1 MLDDVVGAYG
11 SRFLLA
17 AGGVGLA
24 LLLLILVLWVIRRRA
39 PSPFVR
45 GGRNRQPR
53 LQVLD
58 AAAVDT
64 RRRLVLVRR
73 DDVEHLIMIGG
84 PSDIVIESRILPAA
98 AQQPESADRPHPVE
112 QRPISAARP
121 ETPPVSPP
129 RAPVAAP
136 VAVPVAAPAAARIE
150 PEPSFSAPVSPE
162 PRPRPEPPA
171 PPAVAP
177 PVATSPLPANPVT
190 APLSAERDIPPP
202 PPPQPRPPERP
213 VASPIA
219 QPAPFHDTASAA
231 EILDA
236 ARQRVLPQQRIE
248 PEISAPS
255 FQGTPAAARAA
266 PGAAE
271 DDAAAQPAAAIRG
284 DFQRVLEEEM
294 SNNLTAERIVP
305 VPANQPPRQAIPQPQ
320 PGNLPR
326 RDPDLAPITGADTEL
341 QKEVARIFGEM
352 SVNRDK

>member
-24 LLLLILVLWVIRRRA
+24 LLLLIIVLWVIRSRA

-58 AAAVDT
+58 AAAVDA

-98 AQQPESADRPHPVE
+98 AEQPDSASRPQPVE
-112 QRPISAARP
+112 QRPISVARP

-129 RAPVAAP
+129 RPPVAAR
-136 VAVPVAAPAAARIE
+136 VEPAAE
-150 PEPSFSAPVSPE
+150 PTFSAPVSPE
-162 PRPRPEPPA
+162 PRPRPEPSAQPPA

-177 PVATSPLPANPVT
+177 PVVTSPLPAEPVT
-190 APLSAERDIPPP
+190 APLSAERDNPLRAV
-202 PPPQPRPPERP
+202 PPQPRPPERP
-213 VASPIA
+213 AVPQAA
-219 QPAPFHDTASAA
+219 QPAPFHDASSAA

-248 PEISAPS
+248 PEVSAPS
-255 FQGTPAAARAA
+255 VQDMPAAARAA
-266 PGAAE
+266 PATAE
-271 DDAAAQPAAAIRG
+271 DEPAAQPAAAIRHE
-284 DFQRVLEEEM
+284 FQRVLEEEM
-294 SNNLTAERIVP
+294 SSNLTAERIVP
-305 VPANQPPRQAIPQPQ
+305 APANQAPRQAAPQ

-326 RDPDLAPITGADTEL
+326 RDPELAPITGADTEL

>member
-1 MLDDVVGAYG
+1 MTMLDDVVGAYG

-24 LLLLILVLWVIRRRA
+24 LLLLIIVLWVIRSRA

-58 AAAVDT
+58 AAAVDA

-98 AQQPESADRPHPVE
+98 AEQPDRAIRPQPVE
-112 QRPISAARP
+112 QRPISVARP

-129 RAPVAAP
+129 RPPVAAR
-136 VAVPVAAPAAARIE
+136 VEPAAE
-150 PEPSFSAPVSPE
+150 PTFSAPASPE
-162 PRPRPEPPA
+162 PRPRPESSAQPLAQPPA
-171 PPAVAP
+171 QPAVAP
-177 PVATSPLPANPVT
+177 PVVTSPLPAEPVT
-190 APLSAERDIPPP
+190 APLSAERDNPLRAV
-202 PPPQPRPPERP
+202 PPQPRPLERP
-213 VASPIA
+213 VVPPAA
-219 QPAPFHDTASAA
+219 QPIPFHDTSSAT

-248 PEISAPS
+248 PEVSAPPVKDM
-255 FQGTPAAARAA
+255 PAAARAA
-266 PGAAE
+266 LGSAE
-271 DDAAAQPAAAIRG
+271 DDSAAQSAAASRL
-284 DFQRVLEEEM
+284 DFQRVLEQEM

-305 VPANQPPRQAIPQPQ
+305 APANQAPRPGAPQ

-326 RDPDLAPITGADTEL
+326 RDPEMAPITGADTDL

>member
-1 MLDDVVGAYG
+1 MTMLDDVVGAYG

-24 LLLLILVLWVIRRRA
+24 LLLLIIVLWVIRSRA

-58 AAAVDT
+58 AAAVDA

-98 AQQPESADRPHPVE
+98 AEQPDSASRPQPVE
-112 QRPISAARP
+112 QRPISVARP

-129 RAPVAAP
+129 RPPVAAR
-136 VAVPVAAPAAARIE
+136 VEPAAE
-150 PEPSFSAPVSPE
+150 PTFSAPVSPE
-162 PRPRPEPPA
+162 PRPRPEPSAQPPA

-177 PVATSPLPANPVT
+177 PVVTSPLPAEPLT
-190 APLSAERDIPPP
+190 APLSAERDNPLRAV
-202 PPPQPRPPERP
+202 PPQPRPPERP
-213 VASPIA
+213 AAPPAA
-219 QPAPFHDTASAA
+219 QPAPFHDASSAA

-236 ARQRVLPQQRIE
+236 ARQRVLPQQRID
-248 PEISAPS
+248 PEVSAPS
-255 FQGTPAAARAA
+255 VQDMPAAARAA
-266 PGAAE
+266 PATAE
-271 DDAAAQPAAAIRG
+271 DEPAAQPAAAIRHE
-284 DFQRVLEEEM
+284 FQRVLEEEM

-305 VPANQPPRQAIPQPQ
+305 APANQAPRQAVPQ

-326 RDPDLAPITGADTEL
+326 RDPELAPITGADTEL

>member
-1 MLDDVVGAYG
+1 MTMLDDVVGAYG
-11 SRFLLA
+11 GRFLLA

-24 LLLLILVLWVIRRRA
+24 LLLLIVVLWVIRNRA

-84 PSDIVIESRILPAA
+84 PTDVVIESRILPAA
-98 AQQPESADRPHPVE
+98 AEQPESAFRPQPVE
-112 QRPISAARP
+112 QRPVSTVRP
-121 ETPPVSPP
+121 DTPPAPSP
-129 RAPVAAP
+129 RPVAAR
-136 VAVPVAAPAAARIE
+136 VEPAA
-150 PEPSFSAPVSPE
+150 EPSFSAPASLE

-171 PPAVAP
+171 QPVAAP
-177 PVATSPLPANPVT
+177 PVATSPLPAEPVMPPVA
-190 APLSAERDIPPP
+190 APVSAERDIPLRAAA
-202 PPPQPRPPERP
+202 PQPRPPERP
-213 VASPIA
+213 AAPPAA
-219 QPAPFHDTASAA
+219 QPASFRDAASAA

-248 PEISAPS
+248 PEVSAPPV
-255 FQGTPAAARAA
+255 QDMPAAART
-266 PGAAE
+266 AE
-271 DDAAAQPAAAIRG
+271 AVDDAAAQSAAIRR
-284 DFQRVLEEEM
+284 DFQRVLEQEM
-294 SNNLTAERIVP
+294 SNNLTAERV
-305 VPANQPPRQAIPQPQ
+305 VQAPANQTPRQAAPQ

>member
-24 LLLLILVLWVIRRRA
+24 LLLLIIVLWVIRSRA

-58 AAAVDT
+58 AAAVDA

-98 AQQPESADRPHPVE
+98 AEHPDSASRPQPVE
-112 QRPISAARP
+112 QRPISVARP

-129 RAPVAAP
+129 RPPVAAR
-136 VAVPVAAPAAARIE
+136 VEPAAE
-150 PEPSFSAPVSPE
+150 PTFSAPVSPE
-162 PRPRPEPPA
+162 PRPRPEPSAQPPA

-177 PVATSPLPANPVT
+177 PVVTSPLPAEPVT
-190 APLSAERDIPPP
+190 APLSAERDNPLRAV
-202 PPPQPRPPERP
+202 PPQPRPPERP
-213 VASPIA
+213 AAPQAA
-219 QPAPFHDTASAA
+219 QPAPFHDASSAA

-248 PEISAPS
+248 PEVSAPS
-255 FQGTPAAARAA
+255 VQDMPAAARAA
-266 PGAAE
+266 PATAE
-271 DDAAAQPAAAIRG
+271 DEPAAQPAAAIRHE
-284 DFQRVLEEEM
+284 FQRVLEEEM
-294 SNNLTAERIVP
+294 SSNLTAERIVP
-305 VPANQPPRQAIPQPQ
+305 APANQAPRQAAPQ

-326 RDPDLAPITGADTEL
+326 RDPELAPITGADTEL

>member
-24 LLLLILVLWVIRRRA
+24 LLLLILVLWVVRNRA

-84 PSDIVIESRILPAA
+84 PSDIVIESRILPGAA
-98 AQQPESADRPHPVE
+98 EQPESANHPQPVE
-112 QRPISAARP
+112 QRPILPVRP
-121 ETPPVSPP
+121 ETPAVSPP
-129 RAPVAAP
+129 RPTVATPVAAP
-136 VAVPVAAPAAARIE
+136 VAARIE
-150 PEPSFSAPVSPE
+150 PAAEPSFPAPVSPE

-171 PPAVAP
+171 PPTIAP

-190 APLSAERDIPPP
+190 APLSAERDIPVPAA
-202 PPPQPRPPERP
+202 PPQPRPPERP
-213 VASPIA
+213 VAPPVA
-219 QPAPFHDTASAA
+219 QPASFHDTASAA
-231 EILDA
+231 DILDA

-248 PEISAPS
+248 PEISAPPV
-255 FQGTPAAARAA
+255 QVMPVAARAA
-266 PGAAE
+266 LGTAE
-271 DDAAAQPAAAIRG
+271 DDAAAQSATAMRG
-284 DFQRVLEEEM
+284 DFQQVLEEEM
-294 SNNLTAERIVP
+294 SNNLTAERVVP
-305 VPANQPPRQAIPQPQ
+305 VPANQAPRQAIPQPP

-326 RDPDLAPITGADTEL
+326 RDPELAPITGADTEL

>member
-1 MLDDVVGAYG
+1 MTMLDDVVGAYG

-24 LLLLILVLWVIRRRA
+24 LLLLIIVLWVIRSRA

-58 AAAVDT
+58 AAAVDA

-84 PSDIVIESRILPAA
+84 PSDIVIESRILPATA
-98 AQQPESADRPHPVE
+98 EQPDSAIRPQPVE
-112 QRPISAARP
+112 QRPISVAR

-129 RAPVAAP
+129 RPPVAAR
-136 VAVPVAAPAAARIE
+136 AEPAAE
-150 PEPSFSAPVSPE
+150 PAFSAPISPE

-171 PPAVAP
+171 QPSAQPPAQPAVAP
-177 PVATSPLPANPVT
+177 PVVTSPLPAEPVT
-190 APLSAERDIPPP
+190 APLSAERDNPLRAA
-202 PPPQPRPPERP
+202 PPQPRPLERP
-213 VASPIA
+213 VAPPAA
-219 QPAPFHDTASAA
+219 QPAPFHDTSSAA

-248 PEISAPS
+248 PEVSAPPVKDM
-255 FQGTPAAARAA
+255 PAAARAA
-266 PGAAE
+266 PGSAE
-271 DDAAAQPAAAIRG
+271 DDSAAQSAAASRL
-284 DFQRVLEEEM
+284 DFQRVLEQEM

-305 VPANQPPRQAIPQPQ
+305 APANQAPRPGAPQ

-326 RDPDLAPITGADTEL
+326 RDPEMAPITGADTDL

>member
-24 LLLLILVLWVIRRRA
+24 LLLLILVLWVIRSRA

-58 AAAVDT
+58 AAAVDA

-98 AQQPESADRPHPVE
+98 AEQPDSASRPQPVE
-112 QRPISAARP
+112 QRPISVAP
-121 ETPPVSPP
+121 PEMPQETPPRP
-129 RAPVAAP
+129 PVAARVEP
-136 VAVPVAAPAAARIE
+136 AAEPSFAAPA
-150 PEPSFSAPVSPE
+150 SPE
-162 PRPRPEPPA
+162 PRPRPEPSTQPSIR
-171 PPAVAP
+171 PPVQPAVAP
-177 PVATSPLPANPVT
+177 PVVTSPLPAEPVT
-190 APLSAERDIPPP
+190 APLSAERDNPLRAA
-202 PPPQPRPPERP
+202 PPQPRPPERP
-213 VASPIA
+213 AAPPAA
-219 QPAPFHDTASAA
+219 QPAPFHDTSSAA
-231 EILDA
+231 EILEA
-236 ARQRVLPQQRIE
+236 ARQRVLPQHRIE
-248 PEISAPS
+248 PEVSAPPV
-255 FQGTPAAARAA
+255 QEMPAAARAA
-266 PGAAE
+266 PGSAE
-271 DDAAAQPAAAIRG
+271 DDAAAQSAAASRL
-284 DFQRVLEEEM
+284 DFQRVLEQEM

-305 VPANQPPRQAIPQPQ
+305 APANQAPRPGAPQ

-326 RDPDLAPITGADTEL
+326 RDPEMAPITGADTDL

>member
-1 MLDDVVGAYG
+1 MTMLDDVVGAYG

-24 LLLLILVLWVIRRRA
+24 LLLLIIVLWVIRSRA

-58 AAAVDT
+58 AAAVDA

-73 DDVEHLIMIGG
+73 DEVEHLIMIGG

-98 AQQPESADRPHPVE
+98 AEQPESANRPQPVE
-112 QRPISAARP
+112 QRPISVARP
-121 ETPPVSPP
+121 ETPPRP
-129 RAPVAAP
+129 PVAAR
-136 VAVPVAAPAAARIE
+136 VEPAAE
-150 PEPSFSAPVSPE
+150 PVFSAPVPPE
-162 PRPRPEPPA
+162 ARPRPEPSAQPSAQSPA
-171 PPAVAP
+171 QPIVAP
-177 PVATSPLPANPVT
+177 PVVTSPLPAEPVT
-190 APLSAERDIPPP
+190 APLSAERDNPLRAV
-202 PPPQPRPPERP
+202 PPQPRPLERP
-213 VASPIA
+213 VAPPAA
-219 QPAPFHDTASAA
+219 QPAPFHDASSAA

-248 PEISAPS
+248 PEVSAPPVKDM
-255 FQGTPAAARAA
+255 PAAARAA
-266 PGAAE
+266 PGSAE
-271 DDAAAQPAAAIRG
+271 DDSAAQSAAASRL
-284 DFQRVLEEEM
+284 DFQRVLEQEM

-305 VPANQPPRQAIPQPQ
+305 APANQAPRPGAPQ

-326 RDPDLAPITGADTEL
+326 RDPEMAPITGADTDL

>member
-1 MLDDVVGAYG
+1 MTMLDDVVGAYG

-24 LLLLILVLWVIRRRA
+24 LLLLIIVLWVIRSRA

-58 AAAVDT
+58 AAAVDA

-98 AQQPESADRPHPVE
+98 AEQPESASRPQPVE
-112 QRPISAARP
+112 QRPISVARP
-121 ETPPVSPP
+121 ETPPISPP
-129 RAPVAAP
+129 RPP
-136 VAVPVAAPAAARIE
+136 VAVRVEPAAE
-150 PEPSFSAPVSPE
+150 PTFSAPVSPE
-162 PRPRPEPPA
+162 PRPRPEQSAQPPA

-177 PVATSPLPANPVT
+177 PVVTSPLPAEPVT
-190 APLSAERDIPPP
+190 APLLAERDNPLRAV
-202 PPPQPRPPERP
+202 PPQPRPPERP
-213 VASPIA
+213 AAPPAA
-219 QPAPFHDTASAA
+219 QPAPFHDASSAA

-248 PEISAPS
+248 PEVSAPS
-255 FQGTPAAARAA
+255 VQDMPAAARAA
-266 PGAAE
+266 PATAE
-271 DDAAAQPAAAIRG
+271 DEPAAQPAAAIRHE
-284 DFQRVLEEEM
+284 FQRVLEEEM

-305 VPANQPPRQAIPQPQ
+305 APANQAPRQAVPQ

-326 RDPDLAPITGADTEL
+326 RDPELAPITGADTEL

>member
-1 MLDDVVGAYG
+1 MFDDLVAAYG

-24 LLLLILVLWVIRRRA
+24 LLLLILALWLMRGRA

-58 AAAVDT
+58 AAAVDA

-84 PSDIVIESRILPAA
+84 PTDIVIESRILPEKSE
-98 AQQPESADRPHPVE
+98 QPESLSRPEPVAE
-112 QRPISAARP
+112 RPTAVPRP
-121 ETPPVSPP
+121 ETPPVSAA
-129 RAPVAAP
+129 RAPVTPGAEP
-136 VAVPVAAPAAARIE
+136 SFAAPA
-150 PEPSFSAPVSPE
+150 SE
-162 PRPRPEPPA
+162 PRPRPEPSA
-171 PPAVAP
+171 PPTMPP
-177 PVATSPLPANPVT
+177 PVATSPLPPEPVT
-190 APLSAERDIPPP
+190 APLSAERDQPLRAAPH
-202 PPPQPRPPERP
+202 QPRTPERP
-213 VASPIA
+213 SAPASA
-219 QPAPFHDTASAA
+219 QPASFRDTASAA

-248 PEISAPS
+248 PEVSAPDM
-255 FQGTPAAARAA
+255 PAPRAAAAT
-266 PGAAE
+266 AE
-271 DDAAAQPAAAIRG
+271 DDAAAQSAAAIRR

-305 VPANQPPRQAIPQPQ
+305 APANQAPRQAAPQAANQ
-320 PGNLPR
+320 PR
-326 RDPDLAPITGADTEL
+326 RDPELAPITGADTDL

>member
-1 MLDDVVGAYG
+1 MTMLDDVVGAYG

-24 LLLLILVLWVIRRRA
+24 LLLLIIVLWVIRSRA

-58 AAAVDT
+58 AAAVDA

-73 DDVEHLIMIGG
+73 DEVEHLIMIGG

-98 AQQPESADRPHPVE
+98 VEQPESAIRPQPVD
-112 QRPISAARP
+112 QRPISVARP
-121 ETPPVSPP
+121 ETPPASPP
-129 RAPVAAP
+129 RPPVAAR
-136 VAVPVAAPAAARIE
+136 VEPAAE
-150 PEPSFSAPVSPE
+150 PAFSAPVPPE
-162 PRPRPEPPA
+162 PRPRLEPSAQQSAQPPA
-171 PPAVAP
+171 QPVVAP
-177 PVATSPLPANPVT
+177 PVVTSPLPAEPVT
-190 APLSAERDIPPP
+190 APLSVERDNPLRAV
-202 PPPQPRPPERP
+202 PPQPRPLERP
-213 VASPIA
+213 VAPQAA
-219 QPAPFHDTASAA
+219 QPAPFHDTSSAA

-248 PEISAPS
+248 PEVSAPPVKDM
-255 FQGTPAAARAA
+255 PAAARAA
-266 PGAAE
+266 PGSAE
-271 DDAAAQPAAAIRG
+271 DDSAAQSAAASRL
-284 DFQRVLEEEM
+284 DFQRVLEQEM

-305 VPANQPPRQAIPQPQ
+305 APANQAPRPGAPQ

-326 RDPDLAPITGADTEL
+326 RDPEMAPITGADTDL

>member
-1 MLDDVVGAYG
+1 MTMLDDVVGAYG

-24 LLLLILVLWVIRRRA
+24 LLLLIIVLWVIRSRA

-58 AAAVDT
+58 AAAVDA

-98 AQQPESADRPHPVE
+98 AEQPDSAIRPQPVE
-112 QRPISAARP
+112 QRAISVARP

-129 RAPVAAP
+129 RPPVAAR
-136 VAVPVAAPAAARIE
+136 VEPAAE
-150 PEPSFSAPVSPE
+150 PVFSAPVSPE
-162 PRPRPEPPA
+162 PRPRPEPSAQTPA
-171 PPAVAP
+171 QPAVAP
-177 PVATSPLPANPVT
+177 PVVTSPLPAEPVT
-190 APLSAERDIPPP
+190 APLSAERDNPLRAVPPP
-202 PPPQPRPPERP
+202 PRPLERP
-213 VASPIA
+213 VAPPAA
-219 QPAPFHDTASAA
+219 QPAPFHDTSSAA

-248 PEISAPS
+248 PEVSAPPVKDM
-255 FQGTPAAARAA
+255 PAAARAA
-266 PGAAE
+266 PGSAE
-271 DDAAAQPAAAIRG
+271 DDSAAQSAAASRL
-284 DFQRVLEEEM
+284 DFQRVLEQEM

-305 VPANQPPRQAIPQPQ
+305 APANQAPRPGAPQ

-326 RDPDLAPITGADTEL
+326 RDPEMAPITGADTDL